1 MKQQLPALGIWL
13 GKAQSWV
20 LCLLLLSALSAPAIV
35 QLTGRSTDPS
45 FIDNRPPAPLPTLPR
60 SVGDVVKFRDGVS
73 KFVGDNFG
81 LRAELVKLNV
91 LTHYWIGVSSIP
103 ADVVGK
109 NGWFFLKNDF
119 AIFDQFRALDRF
131 TDAGLDSWIDTM
143 EQYRQW
149 LATQGI
155 AFMVVVVPNQQT
167 VYPEYMPGYANRVSP
182 ETRLDQLS
190 RRLQERNSK
199 LALVD
204 LRSTMWAARKNGLL
218 YHQYENHWNAMGSF
232 VGYSAIMQQVKRLF
246 PEVAPL
252 QLSDFT
258 IGTTNT
264 SWTIPPKTEV
274 EPTLTPKKPS
284 NIVGTEVLMS
294 VNNHVNFEKTTTRLA
309 AAPSVL
315 FYGDSFGD
323 EGLLPHIK
331 ETFKSTITVATNWAP
346 FPIELI
352 KKHRPNLVIY
362 ELAERYLARQLA
374 YDREL
379 EADILVAKAPPLK
392 AMLKDTEGRVGGYVD
407 GVGLEGGKVRFYGWA
422 VDGKAKAPANSIYI
436 YLGDRVIGAGVPSIP
451 RPDVTSGMANQM
463 AGFQVVVARDVKVP
477 STNRRLRFFS
487 INPGNRVYELN
498 INPPLLPKVEEI
510 FKTRNPGQL
519 GSDQ

>member
-20 LCLLLLSALSAPAIV
+20 ICLLVLGSLSAPALI
-35 QLTGRSTDPS
+35 QLTGLSTDPS
-45 FIDNRPPAPLPTLPR
+45 FIDNRPPAPFPALPR
-60 SVGDVVKFRDGVS
+60 SARDVVEFRNGVI

-91 LTHYWIGVSSIP
+91 LIHYRIGVSSIP
-103 ADVVGK
+103 AVVVGK
-109 NGWFFLKNDF
+109 NGWIFLKNDF

-131 TDAGLDSWIDTM
+131 SDAGLDSWIDAM

-149 LATQGI
+149 LAVQGI

-190 RRLQERNSK
+190 RRLRERNSK
-199 LALVD
+199 LVFVD
-204 LRSTMWAARKNGLL
+204 LRSTMWAAREKGLL

-232 VGYSAIMQQVKRLF
+232 VGYSAIMQEVKKLF
-246 PEVAPL
+246 PEVTPL

-258 IGTTNT
+258 IGASNI
-264 SWTIPPKTEV
+264 SWSIPPITEV
-274 EPTLTPKKPS
+274 ELTLTPKKPS

-294 VNNHVNFEKTTTRLA
+294 VNHVNFEKTSTKLD

-323 EGLLPHIK
+323 IGLLPHIK
-331 ETFKSTITVATNWAP
+331 ETFKWTITVATNWAP

-352 KKHRPNLVIY
+352 KEHRPKLVIY

-374 YDREL
+374 HDRVL
-379 EADILVAKAPPLK
+379 EADILVAKAPSLK
-392 AMLKDTEGRVGGYVD
+392 VMLKGTEGLVGGYVD
-407 GVGLEGGKVRFYGWA
+407 GVGLEGGKVHFYGWA
-422 VDGKAKAPANSIYI
+422 VDGKAKAPANAIYV
-436 YLGDRVIGAGVPSIP
+436 YLGDRVIGAGVPFVP
-451 RPDVTSGMANQM
+451 RPDVTSGMTNRM
-463 AGFQVVVARDVKVP
+463 AGFQIVVARDVKVP

-498 INPPLLPKVEEI
+498 INPPMLPKIEEI
-510 FKTRNPGQL
+510 FKMKNSG
-519 GSDQ
+519 